1 MNWNTHSNLIGKHAL
16 FSPSGYHWLNYD
28 SEAEDFSEQVF
39 KKYRGQFLT
48 TAGTVLHDYAE
59 KRIRYRLRMYK
70 ADKNNVLM
78 YLLDAGIPISVIDLD
93 FIFENLMHYVNDAI
107 GFQMEPEVVLFYSDN
122 CFGTTDAIYFRNKE
136 LRIHDYKSGVIPAHI
151 EQPLIYSALFC
162 LEYGIKPMDISTH
175 LRIYQANEIVE
186 DEPEAETIQDV
197 MNKIITLDKIV
208 SKWKAEDK
216 MP

>member
-1 MNWNTHSNLIGKHAL
+1 MNGNTHSNLISKHAL

-28 SEAEDFSEQVF
+28 MESEDFPDLVF
-39 KKYRGQFLT
+39 KKYKAQYST
-48 TAGTVLHDYAE
+48 TIGTVLHEYAE

-70 ADKNNVLM
+70 SEKNNVMM
-78 YLLDAGIPISVIDLD
+78 YLMDAGVPLSVIDLD
-93 FIFENLMHYVNDAI
+93 SLYENLFNYVNDAI
-107 GFQMEPEVVLFYSDN
+107 GFQMEPEIVLYYSEN

-136 LRIHDYKSGVIPAHI
+136 LRIHDYKSGLVPAHM

-162 LEYGIKPMDISTH
+162 LEYGIKPIDISTH

-186 DEPEAETIQDV
+186 DEPEPERIQAV
-197 MNKIITLDKIV
+197 MERIVSLDKIV

-216 MP
+216 MS